1 MVDARETDNSLTL
14 NYRYVTFRERSASIK
29 RAQELKS
36 VSFYAGKRAS
46 DWIKYRDSSTDSNV
60 ALLAHALGLHKDPSR
75 GHSHIVMRELEYQ
88 PQESKDFRLRFHAL
102 RIGVFRIR
110 DVLTEIER
118 LMNLDPG
125 EGDAYIQGLF
135 YGMRPDSVPILVL
148 SWGEGLDE
156 YLSRGTQ
163 HHFVKK
169 KKDV

>member
-1 MVDARETDNSLTL
+1 
-14 NYRYVTFRERSASIK
+14 
-29 RAQELKS
+29 
-36 VSFYAGKRAS
+36 
-46 DWIKYRDSSTDSNV
+46 
-60 ALLAHALGLHKDPSR
+60 
-75 GHSHIVMRELEYQ
+75 MRELEYQ

-169 KKDV
+169 KRRLTY